1 MQPKSALL
9 RSAAGAKMH
18 GVQGA
23 ARRARRSAQG
33 AAQRGAAAAKKPFSF
48 RVVDEKEV
56 STLNAKSRKDAF
68 DQI

>member
-1 MQPKSALL
+1 M
-9 RSAAGAKMH
+9 
-18 GVQGA
+18 QGA

-33 AAQRGAAAAKKPFSF
+33 AAQRGAAAAEKPFSF

-56 STLNAKSRKDAF
+56 STLDAKSREDAF